1 MNIYALKDV
10 VANKFITTTLCE
22 SDDMFVRQSLYAILM
37 DYPLKDVEFYCVG
50 QFDNDLGIIK
60 PCRPR
65 LCSWE
70 SYKFP
75 TSRADKEHFLTLEEI
90 EKSAK
95 EKKHE
100 FLQRTKDKIA
110 DVERAICVANGELK
124 KEEEKKTKDKK
135 RIKELKEYIKVQ
147 SQDLKRLKEVN

>member
-1 MNIYALKDV
+1 MKMSYFPGCTLKNKATVLDEYARSC
-10 VANKFITTTLCE
+10 AE
-22 SDDMFVRQSLYAILM
+22 A
-37 DYPLKDVEFYCVG
+37 
-50 QFDNDLGIIK
+50 LGV
-60 PCRPR
+60 
-65 LCSWE
+65 
-70 SYKFP
+70 
-75 TSRADKEHFLTLEEI
+75 TLEEI